1 MEENSLRK
9 TIGSR
14 LDQDWIKI
22 GSRSNL
28 IENEN
33 GIILI
38 YDWDFFRYWHKKT
51 EALPGKVPEKPSFLE
66 TYFYLST
73 LNFF

>member
-1 MEENSLRK
+1 MNTPLSKVPTHLF
-9 TIGSR
+9 GPVGLSVFV
-14 LDQDWIKI
+14 QFFPVW
-22 GSRSNL
+22 
-28 IENEN
+28 N
-33 GIILI
+33 GILLI

-51 EALPGKVPEKPSFLE
+51 EGLPGKVPEKPSFLE